1 MTSEGSH
8 HPGQEPDE
16 VPPGA
21 GGPTPYGDRPA
32 QPANG
37 YGAGPDLGWA
47 PPPPAGPNPAA
58 PTWAAQN
65 EQPPAAWGSAQ
76 TPPPADAGHPA
87 PWPATGAPQPAWGG
101 QPEQSGQ
108 GWAGAPEQ
116 PARAQSQ
123 PAARGA
129 AQVPAPAAPPQAWP
143 QEDPAR
149 SGGWTPPQPG
159 DASPQTD
166 QAAAG
171 WGAPAQPGP
180 ANGWNDGGQQPGQP
194 APTNAWNDG
203 GQQADQPAW
212 APAEQTAPAWA
223 PAEPPV
229 RGAAQVPTVDDGAGW
244 NQQQE
249 TGWSGAANQ
258 TGQADNSGGW
268 GAGAP
273 GQPDQSAPSW
283 GAPPES
289 QPQQPDWMLSPAQE
303 QPQGGAPSGGW
314 QEPPADPGRS
324 GGWQAEPTGTPARAS
339 ASVPGAGSLPQRNP
353 GERAGASEVEPWAP
367 GEAWGNAD
375 ADAASRPAENAPI
388 YQPGPAPGI
397 SPANVVPLPPQ
408 EQRVPGASLA
418 ATPPGDYVP
427 AADFPAPAT
436 YGVPTGQPA
445 PATFGAASGQTTPV
459 ERADWAPAEATG
471 QGYEPEQPAW
481 ATEAHS
487 DEQSAPAG
495 PVVPAP
501 RTSPESGAAGRT
513 TASAAVPLA
522 SRVLP
527 PADQPLRPDS
537 TSAPQPR
544 VYGRPARPE
553 PADEP
558 EQAQPDGYGVD
569 HRPEPGPRFDD
580 REPTPAPSGYAEP
593 APVSPGPPAPPAFPP
608 GVPNFVDAPNNTRP
622 INGNRPHPGERPA
635 DPFGGPPVPYDPGM
649 PAVAGY
655 GPPALPDAEPAPTST
670 FPSTFP
676 PPPQQQAVPSW
687 GQGGQGGPGQPGSV
701 PAWGQNE
708 PEQQNWTPGAAEAD
722 QNRFDAFK
730 PDAEPKS
737 EPPPAKVRNG
747 RVLAAVLTAA
757 VLILAVPLG
766 LLFLLGK
773 VGGDQAPSFDPAVGT
788 CVKKSGETAVA
799 ADCGEAEAFT
809 VVSKVDTNDKCGDP
823 TLPHVVLQ
831 GDGPNRVLCLKP
843 AASQ

>member
-1 MTSEGSH
+1 MTSEGPH

-47 PPPPAGPNPAA
+47 PPPPAGPNPTAHG
-58 PTWAAQN
+58 WAAQN
-65 EQPPAAWGSAQ
+65 DQPPAAWGAAQ
-76 TPPPADAGHPA
+76 PPPAADAGHPA

-108 GWAGAPEQ
+108 GWTGAAEQ
-116 PARAQSQ
+116 PAWPQSQ

-129 AQVPAPAAPPQAWP
+129 AQVPTQAAPPQAWP
-143 QEDPAR
+143 QDDPAR
-149 SGGWTPPQPG
+149 SGGWTPPQQG
-159 DASPQTD
+159 DPSPQTD
-166 QAAAG
+166 QAGAG

-180 ANGWNDGGQQPGQP
+180 ANGGWSDGGAQPGQP
-194 APTNAWNDG
+194 TPANGWNDG
-203 GQQADQPAW
+203 APQTDQPAW
-212 APAEQTAPAWA
+212 AQ
-223 PAEPPV
+223 AEPAV
-229 RGAAQVPTVDDGAGW
+229 RGAAQVPAATDAGGW
-244 NQQQE
+244 PPQQD
-249 TGWSGAANQ
+249 TGWSAGTANP
-258 TGQADNSGGW
+258 TGPADNSGGW

-273 GQPDQSAPSW
+273 SQPDQAAQHW
-283 GAPPES
+283 GATPES
-289 QPQQPDWMLSPAQE
+289 QPQQPDWMLSPAQD
-303 QPQGGAPSGGW
+303 QPQDSAPAGGW

-324 GGWQAEPTGTPARAS
+324 GGWPAEPTGTPARAS
-339 ASVPGAGSLPQRNP
+339 ASVPGAGALPQRNP
-353 GERAGASEVEPWAP
+353 GERAGVSEVEPWAP
-367 GEAWGNAD
+367 GEAWGNTD
-375 ADAASRPAENAPI
+375 ADAASRPAERAEDAPI

-418 ATPPGDYVP
+418 ATPPADYAP
-427 AADFPAPAT
+427 AADFPPPAPFGATAGQPAPAT
-436 YGVPTGQPA
+436 YGAATGQ
-445 PATFGAASGQTTPV
+445 ATTGERGDWPPV
-459 ERADWAPAEATG
+459 EATG
-471 QGYEPEQPAW
+471 QGYAPEQPAW
-481 ATEAHS
+481 AAEAHP
-487 DEQSAPAG
+487 DESPAPAG

-527 PADQPLRPDS
+527 PADQPLRPDGGS
-537 TSAPQPR
+537 TPQPR

-558 EQAQPDGYGVD
+558 EQAQPDGYGAD
-569 HRPEPGPRFDD
+569 ARPEAAPRFDD
-580 REPTPAPSGYAEP
+580 RELPAPPNGYAEP
-593 APVSPGPPAPPAFPP
+593 APVSSGPPAPPAFPP
-608 GVPNFVDAPNNTRP
+608 GVPTFVDAPNNTRP
-622 INGNRPHPGERPA
+622 VNGNRPHPGERPA
-635 DPFGGPPVPYDPGM
+635 DPFGSPVPHDPGM
-649 PAVAGY
+649 PPVAGY
-655 GPPALPDAEPAPTST
+655 GPPALPDTEPAPTST
-670 FPSTFP
+670 FPSAFP
-676 PPPQQQAVPSW
+676 PPPQQPAVPAWGQGGPAQPGSVPSW
-687 GQGGQGGPGQPGSV
+687 GQ
-701 PAWGQNE
+701 NE
-708 PEQQNWTPGAAEAD
+708 AEQHAAPNWTPGAPEAD
-722 QNRFDAFK
+722 QSRFDAFK

-809 VVSKVDTNDKCGDP
+809 VVSKVDNKDKCGDP
-823 TLPHVVLQ
+823 SLPHVVLQ

-843 AASQ
+843 AAAGQ